1 MPSSAG
7 WTLREAIR
15 RTVDPDLLRECV
27 SAERNWR
34 EAGAPTRFVR
44 HAGVTDG
51 LNAIDT
57 PRDESGKRAL
67 RNEQSITTLAVTDA
81 LRSHLLSGQLIA
93 SGRRGSPL
101 AEHLPIPSS
110 AWKILKFKSFKRS
123 IATEPGPTK
132 TPVHDVRIVPALYQ
146 HDVVAQLDD
155 EPLVQAF
162 NRFVFNDPQVASLRK
177 RAIAHGGKPRTVGFQ
192 SRLYHAYWYVAHGT
206 ISDDDPVGYLLD
218 GDDAP
223 LARVA
228 DRALQDRFC
237 RIVQLLQNGT
247 LVAEGA
253 PRGQGT
259 PIAIP
264 RAMWLR
270 QGAVL
275 DLYKGDYYDHYP
287 DPGADDEDRTAPL
300 YLSLMLRRPNS
311 SPTEMLHVKPIQ
323 RDGIPASATVFSAK
337 GRGKGARGA
346 VGQQRIEDECREWL
360 VGLMKDSPSKRTA
373 TNEKLLATAR
383 EKWGISERSFA
394 MARKLAITETGATAW
409 RVAGASPKSPRDNRR
424 GD

>member
-1 MPSSAG
+1 MRSSAG

-27 SAERNWR
+27 STERNWR

-44 HAGVTDG
+44 HAGVNDG
-51 LNAIDT
+51 LDAIDT
-57 PRDESGKRAL
+57 LRDESGKKAL
-67 RNEQSITTLAVTDA
+67 RNAQSTTAHAVAAA
-81 LRSHLLSGQLIA
+81 LRSYLLSGQLVA

-101 AEHLPIPSS
+101 SDHLPIPAS

-123 IATEPGPTK
+123 TAAEPAPAK
-132 TPVHDVRIVPALYQ
+132 IQVYDVRIVPALHR
-146 HDVVAQLDD
+146 HDVVDQLDD

-192 SRLYHAYWYVAHGT
+192 SLLYQAYWYVDHGI

-223 LARVA
+223 LARAA

-237 RIVQLLQNGT
+237 RIVKLLQSGA

-275 DLYKGDYYDHYP
+275 DLYKGDYYDRFP
-287 DPGADDEDRTAPL
+287 DPGDGGEDQTAPL
-300 YLSLMLRRPNS
+300 YLSLMLRRPGS
-311 SPTEMLHVKPIQ
+311 TPSEMLHVKPIQ
-323 RDGIPASATVFSAK
+323 RAGVPASATGFSDS
-337 GRGKGARGA
+337 GRGKGIRGA
-346 VGQQRIEDECREWL
+346 ASQQQKEDACGEWL
-360 VGLMKDSPSKRTA
+360 IGLMKESPSRRTA
-373 TNEKLLATAR
+373 TNDELLATAR
-383 EKWGISERSFA
+383 EKWAISERSFA
-394 MARKLAITETGATAW
+394 AARKRAIAETGAVAW
-409 RVAGASPKSPRDNRR
+409 RVAGASPKSPRGNRR